1 MIINAFKD
9 KIFPLSPEEGLSES
23 VGRDKE
29 EDEKT
34 TPTDMSDLRTSES
47 FEKGVS
53 RDISDELY
61 RTITDNN
68 KIINKERFKK

>member
-34 TPTDMSDLRTSES
+34 TPTDMSDLRTS
-47 FEKGVS
+47 
-53 RDISDELY
+53 I
-61 RTITDNN
+61 
-68 KIINKERFKK
+68 KEYQRSIKRYI